1 MQSGLEFLTFLFA
14 SLDQSL
20 TKLRKQSYG
29 FPLKLYYVFVSL
41 FDTVQILILIISKPN
56 VQIKANKYNEFHT
69 KSKPK
74 KNITNY
80 IIQYCIIIT
89 I

>member
-29 FPLKLYYVFVSL
+29 FPLKFYYVFVSL

-56 VQIKANKYNEFHT
+56 VQIKANK
-69 KSKPK
+69 
-74 KNITNY
+74 
-80 IIQYCIIIT
+80 
-89 I
+89 